1 MDKANPFKLGRGVK
15 LRPAEIALVL
25 FMGLVVG
32 LFLGYILM
40 GTAHAMFD
48 IGEFPS
54 MIALHTTSLVQ
65 QHQKM
70 PWASDAKATEVLLL
84 RCCGCG
90 CVLAGAEEHFRHD
103 G

>member
-25 FMGLVVG
+25 FLGLVVG

-48 IGEFPS
+48 IGELLTK
-54 MIALHTTSLVQ
+54 ILHNTRPLQPHQGLPRVLDVPVQ
-65 QHQKM
+65 Q
-70 PWASDAKATEVLLL
+70 LLL
-84 RCCGCG
+84 MLLCLLRLPLCACRSR
-90 CVLAGAEEHFRHD
+90 GALQT
-103 G
+103 